1 MFGPLSLDLYLPA
14 LPQLADDL
22 GTSASAAQ
30 LSITACL
37 VGLALG
43 QLVAGPL
50 SDRLG
55 RRRPLMVG
63 LLAYLLASVACAL
76 APSVMVLVVLRLI
89 QGLGGAAGI
98 VISRAIARD
107 LYSGRQLMIFFSR
120 LLLIAGLAPVIAPIL
135 GGQLSRIMSWRGIF
149 GVLAVFGAVLLLA
162 GWFGLRETLPPER
175 RIVGGFRRTLHG
187 YNTLVHDRFFVGCAL
202 SSGLA
207 GASMFAYIAGST
219 FVLQRIYGMSPQG
232 FSLVFGCISLGLVA
246 AAQGGARLALL
257 WPLTRVLALG
267 LTIDN
272 RSDDSNHIGRSV
284 QWRPEPGRGDRRSAR
299 HRDGIG
305 LHCWPA
311 RAGRIPVHLVIPAN
325 AVGYLLGI
333 AVLVVASQL
342 GRQLGYVVSHLS
354 EINLATVIMSA
365 GMLVV
370 LFVGGRLLPRLPW
383 TLIAMLLAAGIA
395 AFGHL
400 ERYGI
405 ELVGPIPAGWP
416 KLSSPPGTKVPMIND
431 Q

>member
-1 MFGPLSLDLYLPA
+1 MHAPDTARPPAYTVVVLGLLTMFGPLSLDLYLPA

-22 GTSASAAQ
+22 GTSTSAAQ

-43 QLVAGPL
+43 QLVAGAL

-55 RRRPLMVG
+55 RRRPLIVG
-63 LLAYLLASVACAL
+63 LSAYLVASVACAL
-76 APSVMVLVVLRLI
+76 APSVTVLVVLRFI

-107 LYSGRQLMIFFSR
+107 LYSGRALMIFFSR

-149 GVLAVFGAVLLLA
+149 GVLAGFGAVLLLA

-175 RIVGGFRRTLHG
+175 RVVGGFRRTLHG

-232 FSLVFGCISLGLVA
+232 FSLIFGGISFGLVA
-246 AAQGGARLALL
+246 AAQGGARLALI

-267 LTIDN
+267 LAINLTGATALLVTVVTGLPLGAL
-272 RSDDSNHIGRSV
+272 IG
-284 QWRPEPGRGDRRSAR
+284 A
-299 HRDGIG
+299 
-305 LHCWPA
+305 
-311 RAGRIPVHLVIPAN
+311 LVIMVCAVGLIFPTAN
-325 AVGYLLGI
+325 ALAMADYPDLAGTASSLQGLSQFLFGAIAAPLVGIAGEQTALPLGI
-333 AVLVVASQL
+333 VTTSVSLCATAS
-342 GRQLGYVVSHLS
+342 
-354 EINLATVIMSA
+354 
-365 GMLVV
+365 
-370 LFVGGRLLPRLPW
+370 FVGLVLPVVRARL
-383 TLIAMLLAAGIA
+383 
-395 AFGHL
+395 
-400 ERYGI
+400 
-405 ELVGPIPAGWP
+405 
-416 KLSSPPGTKVPMIND
+416 KD

>member
-1 MFGPLSLDLYLPA
+1 MHAADPARPPAYMVVVLGLLTMFGPLSLDLYLPA

-22 GTSASAAQ
+22 ATSASAAQ

-63 LLAYLLASVACAL
+63 LLAYLFASIACAL
-76 APSVMVLVVLRLI
+76 APSVEVLVALRFI
-89 QGLGGAAGI
+89 QGLAGAACI

-107 LYSGRQLMIFFSR
+107 LYSGRALMIFFSR

-135 GGQLSRIMSWRGIF
+135 GGQLSRIMDWRGIF
-149 GVLAVFGAVLLLA
+149 LVLAGFGAVLLLA
-162 GWFGLRETLPPER
+162 GWFGIRETLPPQR
-175 RIVGGFRRTLHG
+175 RVVGGFGRTLHD

-232 FSLVFGCISLGLVA
+232 FSLIFGCISLGLVA
-246 AAQGGARLALL
+246 AAQGGARLALV

-267 LTIDN
+267 LTIN
-272 RSDDSNHIGRSV
+272 LTGATALLITVISGLPLAALIGS
-284 QWRPEPGRGDRRSAR
+284 
-299 HRDGIG
+299 
-305 LHCWPA
+305 
-311 RAGRIPVHLVIPAN
+311 LVVMVCAVGVIFPTAN
-325 AVGYLLGI
+325 ALAMADYPDLAGTASSLQGLSQFVFGAIAAPLVGIAGEHTAVPLGI
-333 AVLVVASQL
+333 VTTSVSVCAMASFLSLVLPVVRARIKNQ
-342 GRQLGYVVSHLS
+342 
-354 EINLATVIMSA
+354 
-365 GMLVV
+365 
-370 LFVGGRLLPRLPW
+370 
-383 TLIAMLLAAGIA
+383 
-395 AFGHL
+395 
-400 ERYGI
+400 
-405 ELVGPIPAGWP
+405 
-416 KLSSPPGTKVPMIND
+416 
-431 Q
+431 

>member
-1 MFGPLSLDLYLPA
+1 MHAADQARPPAYMVVVLGLLTMFGPLSLDLYLPA

-22 GTSASAAQ
+22 ATSASAAQ

-55 RRRPLMVG
+55 RRRPLIVG
-63 LLAYLLASVACAL
+63 LLAYLLASIACAL
-76 APSVMVLVVLRLI
+76 APSVEVLVALRLI
-89 QGLGGAAGI
+89 QGLAGAAGI

-107 LYSGRQLMIFFSR
+107 LYSGRALMIFFSR
-120 LLLIAGLAPVIAPIL
+120 LLLIAGLAPVLAPIL
-135 GGQLSRIMSWRGIF
+135 GGQLSRIMDWRGIF
-149 GVLAVFGAVLLLA
+149 LVLAGFGAVLLLA
-162 GWFGLRETLPPER
+162 GWFGLRETLPPQR
-175 RIVGGFRRTLHG
+175 RVVGGFGRTLHG

-246 AAQGGARLALL
+246 AAQGGARLALV

-267 LTIDN
+267 LAINLTGATALLITVI
-272 RSDDSNHIGRSV
+272 SGLPLAALIGS
-284 QWRPEPGRGDRRSAR
+284 
-299 HRDGIG
+299 
-305 LHCWPA
+305 
-311 RAGRIPVHLVIPAN
+311 LVVMVCAVGVIFPTAN
-325 AVGYLLGI
+325 ALAMADYPDLAGTASSLQGLSQFVFGAIAAPLVGIAGEHTAVPLGI
-333 AVLVVASQL
+333 VTTSVSLCAMASFVSLV
-342 GRQLGYVVSHLS
+342 RPVVRAR
-354 EINLATVIMSA
+354 IKN
-365 GMLVV
+365 
-370 LFVGGRLLPRLPW
+370 
-383 TLIAMLLAAGIA
+383 
-395 AFGHL
+395 
-400 ERYGI
+400 
-405 ELVGPIPAGWP
+405 
-416 KLSSPPGTKVPMIND
+416 

>member
-1 MFGPLSLDLYLPA
+1 MHSADPARPPAYMVVVLGLLTMFGPLSLDLYLPA

-22 GTSASAAQ
+22 ATSASAAQ

-63 LLAYLLASVACAL
+63 LLAYLFASIACAL
-76 APSVMVLVVLRLI
+76 APSVEVLVALRLI
-89 QGLGGAAGI
+89 QGLAGAAGI

-107 LYSGRQLMIFFSR
+107 LYSGRALMIFFSR

-135 GGQLSRIMSWRGIF
+135 GGQLSRIMDWRGIF
-149 GVLAVFGAVLLLA
+149 LVLAGFGAVLLLA
-162 GWFGLRETLPPER
+162 GWFGIRETLPPQR
-175 RIVGGFRRTLHG
+175 RVVGGFGRTLHD

-232 FSLVFGCISLGLVA
+232 FSLIFGCISLGLVA
-246 AAQGGARLALL
+246 AAQGGARLALV

-267 LTIDN
+267 LAINLTGATALLITVI
-272 RSDDSNHIGRSV
+272 SGLPLAALIGS
-284 QWRPEPGRGDRRSAR
+284 
-299 HRDGIG
+299 
-305 LHCWPA
+305 
-311 RAGRIPVHLVIPAN
+311 LVVMVCAVGVIFPTAN
-325 AVGYLLGI
+325 ALAMADYPDLAGTASSLQGLSQFVFGAIAAPLVGIAGEHTAVPLGI
-333 AVLVVASQL
+333 VTTSVSVCAMASFVSLVLPVVRARIKNQ
-342 GRQLGYVVSHLS
+342 
-354 EINLATVIMSA
+354 
-365 GMLVV
+365 
-370 LFVGGRLLPRLPW
+370 
-383 TLIAMLLAAGIA
+383 
-395 AFGHL
+395 
-400 ERYGI
+400 
-405 ELVGPIPAGWP
+405 
-416 KLSSPPGTKVPMIND
+416 
-431 Q
+431 

>member
-1 MFGPLSLDLYLPA
+1 MHAPDTARPPAYTVVVLGLLTMFGPLSLDLYLPA

-22 GTSASAAQ
+22 GTSTSAAQ

-43 QLVAGPL
+43 QLVAGAL

-55 RRRPLMVG
+55 RRRPLIVG
-63 LLAYLLASVACAL
+63 LSAYLVASVACAL
-76 APSVMVLVVLRLI
+76 APSVTVLVVLRFI

-107 LYSGRQLMIFFSR
+107 LYSGRALMIFFSR

-149 GVLAVFGAVLLLA
+149 GVLAGFGAVLLLA

-175 RIVGGFRRTLHG
+175 RVVGGFRRTLHG

-232 FSLVFGCISLGLVA
+232 FSLIFGGISFGLVA
-246 AAQGGARLALL
+246 AAQGGARLALI

-267 LTIDN
+267 LAINLTGATALLVTVVTGLPLGALIGALVIMVCAVGLIFPTANALAMADYPDLAGTASSLQGLSQFLFGAIAAPLVGIAGEQTAL
-272 RSDDSNHIGRSV
+272 RSGSSL
-284 QWRPEPGRGDRRSAR
+284 PRSASAP
-299 HRDGIG
+299 
-305 LHCWPA
+305 WPA
-311 RAGRIPVHLVIPAN
+311 LWVWSFRSYG
-325 AVGYLLGI
+325 
-333 AVLVVASQL
+333 
-342 GRQLGYVVSHLS
+342 
-354 EINLATVIMSA
+354 
-365 GMLVV
+365 
-370 LFVGGRLLPRLPW
+370 
-383 TLIAMLLAAGIA
+383 
-395 AFGHL
+395 L
-400 ERYGI
+400 E
-405 ELVGPIPAGWP
+405 
-416 KLSSPPGTKVPMIND
+416 
-431 Q
+431 